1 MVAEGISST
10 AFLAVELTCRCE
22 RAVEDSE
29 HSQHVVAEFTIG
41 RDSLQ
46 YRDIISPSSLAF
58 APTSIKGEQIAIP
71 NWHAY
76 WALSYYPS
84 VLF

>member
-10 AFLAVELTCRCE
+10 AFLAVELTCRCA
-22 RAVEDSE
+22 RPVEE
-29 HSQHVVAEFTIG
+29 HSQHVAEFTIG

-46 YRDIISPSSLAF
+46 YRDIISP
-58 APTSIKGEQIAIP
+58 TSIKGEQIAVP

-84 VLF
+84 ARISS